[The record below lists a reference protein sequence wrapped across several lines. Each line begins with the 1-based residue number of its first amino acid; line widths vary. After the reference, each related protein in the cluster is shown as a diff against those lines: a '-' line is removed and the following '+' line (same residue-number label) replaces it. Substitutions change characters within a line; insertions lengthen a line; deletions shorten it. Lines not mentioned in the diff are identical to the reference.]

1 MSVYTNPQ
9 VCVAIPKFSQVT
21 CQGRYLWFALYL
33 LPQFLSLDASSTRV
47 EHLPGSHVCHKAC
60 HGLGVPFKA
69 VLASCRAKPRPTSA
83 QCQALSPPRKMA
95 QPGHTPRAAASRS
108 SAKQQGTVSS
118 LRNGRLGAS
127 GTAQPCC
134 QLTCKMWTALVLI
147 WVSSWSLS
155 ESHLTAPHP
164 RYSVLNKTLENSE
177 QNSSVETITRVLNEM
192 SARMT
197 SVTPSPIT
205 LTRGTWGGDPTS
217 PAVTAGT
224 THRTEAGAS
233 ATAEGTPDGATSGVP
248 TPPVPASDWQTP
260 SSPHTRAPGSG
271 TLSGPATHT
280 TPTPATG
287 APTAAAALASVSGP
301 LDSHGHPGHT
311 PGHATASP
319 TVPLS
324 PQTLNASTQG
334 PTVQAPTGRTAAD
347 AASRPAPTL
356 LNTTPEPA
364 SPSSAS
370 ASTTVGT
377 TTKAPQP
384 AASTAPAPAPHSSPA
399 PPTRPSPVTSMAG
412 AAGPGTTQTPEQGE
426 PEAAPGPASVGPT
439 PASSGDSKVPAT
451 DACQLSTQGRYLVV
465 SSEPLAQSPA
475 YESYKRKDYTQVD
488 YLINAA
494 GAALVILASSAYQ
507 PEGGK
512 RAGGQ
517 HVRLRSQARYAA
529 TSRVTR
535 SKCGVLWTQP
545 LYLGDGETVCLSRPP
560 GACCLERFQV
570 GS

>member
-1 MSVYTNPQ
+1 MWLRHSPVLWVPICHRDTSFGPQ
-9 VCVAIPKFSQVT
+9 DNVCIHKPT
-21 CQGRYLWFALYL
+21 
-33 LPQFLSLDASSTRV
+33 SLCRDTKVQPDASSTRV

-95 QPGHTPRAAASRS
+95 QPGHTPRAAACRS

-155 ESHLTAPHP
+155 ESHLTAQHP
-164 RYSVLNKTLENSE
+164 LLNKTLENSE
-177 QNSSVETITRVLNEM
+177 QNSSVETITRVLNET

-205 LTRGTWGGDPTS
+205 LTRGTWGGDPPS

-248 TPPVPASDWQTP
+248 TLPVPASDWRTL

-301 LDSHGHPGHT
+301 LGSHGRPGHT

-334 PTVQAPTGRTAAD
+334 PTVQAPTARTAAD

-356 LNTTPEPA
+356 LNTTPEPT

-370 ASTTVGT
+370 ASMTVGT

-384 AASTAPAPAPHSSPA
+384 AASTAPAPHSSLA
-399 PPTRPSPVTSMAG
+399 PPTRPSPVTSMPG

-426 PEAAPGPASVGPT
+426 PEAAPGTASMGPT
-439 PASSGDSKVPAT
+439 PGSSGDSKVPAT
-451 DACQLSTQGRYLVV
+451 DSCQLSTQGRYLVV
-465 SSEPLAQSPA
+465 SSKPLAQSPVNKSFLLAVLLLGVTLFITVLVLFALQA

-488 YLINAA
+488 YLINGIRRGCTWHSSFICLPARGRQESWRAA
-494 GAALVILASSAYQ
+494 REAAF
-507 PEGGK
+507 P
-512 RAGGQ
+512 GQ
-517 HVRLRSQARYAA
+517 E
-529 TSRVTR
+529 
-535 SKCGVLWTQP
+535 
-545 LYLGDGETVCLSRPP
+545 ETVLP
-560 GACCLERFQV
+560 GDSSFPITEI
-570 GS
+570 S

>member
-287 APTAAAALASVSGP
+287 APTAAAALAS
-301 LDSHGHPGHT
+301 
-311 PGHATASP
+311 
-319 TVPLS
+319 
-324 PQTLNASTQG
+324 
-334 PTVQAPTGRTAAD
+334 
-347 AASRPAPTL
+347 
-356 LNTTPEPA
+356 
-364 SPSSAS
+364 
-370 ASTTVGT
+370 
-377 TTKAPQP
+377 
-384 AASTAPAPAPHSSPA
+384 
-399 PPTRPSPVTSMAG
+399 
-412 AAGPGTTQTPEQGE
+412 
-426 PEAAPGPASVGPT
+426 
-439 PASSGDSKVPAT
+439 
-451 DACQLSTQGRYLVV
+451 
-465 SSEPLAQSPA
+465 A

-488 YLINAA
+488 YLINGIRRGCTCHSSFICLPAGGRQESWRAA
-494 GAALVILASSAYQ
+494 REAAFPGQVCSHQPCDPEQVWRVVDSAALPGRWGDCLSVTAPRGMLPGAIPGGELTPAFSTTLN
-507 PEGGK
+507 PEE
-512 RAGGQ
+512 
-517 HVRLRSQARYAA
+517 
-529 TSRVTR
+529 
-535 SKCGVLWTQP
+535 
-545 LYLGDGETVCLSRPP
+545 ETVLP
-560 GACCLERFQV
+560 GDSSFPITEI
-570 GS
+570 S

>member
-9 VCVAIPKFSQVT
+9 VCVTIPKFSQVT

-33 LPQFLSLDASSTRV
+33 LPQLLSLDASSTRV

-95 QPGHTPRAAASRS
+95 QPGHTPRAAACRS

-155 ESHLTAPHP
+155 ESHLTAQHP
-164 RYSVLNKTLENSE
+164 LLNKTLENSE
-177 QNSSVETITRVLNEM
+177 QNSSVETITRVLNET

-197 SVTPSPIT
+197 SVTPSPIM
-205 LTRGTWGGDPTS
+205 LTRGTWGGDPPS

-224 THRTEAGAS
+224 RHRTEAGTS

-248 TPPVPASDWQTP
+248 TPPVPASDWQTL

-287 APTAAAALASVSGP
+287 APIAAAALASVSGP
-301 LDSHGHPGHT
+301 LGSHGRPGHT

-324 PQTLNASTQG
+324 PHTLNASTQG
-334 PTVQAPTGRTAAD
+334 PTVQAPTARTAAD

-356 LNTTPEPA
+356 LNTTPEPT

-370 ASTTVGT
+370 ASMTVGT

-384 AASTAPAPAPHSSPA
+384 AASTAPAPHSSLA
-399 PPTRPSPVTSMAG
+399 PPTRPSPVTSMPG

-426 PEAAPGPASVGPT
+426 PEAAPGTASMGPT
-439 PASSGDSKVPAT
+439 PGSSGDSKVPAT
-451 DACQLSTQGRYLVV
+451 DSCQLSTQGRYLVV
-465 SSEPLAQSPA
+465 SSKPLAQSPVNKSFLLAVLLLGVTLFITVLVLFALQA

-488 YLINAA
+488 YLIN
-494 GAALVILASSAYQ
+494 GM
-507 PEGGK
+507 
-512 RAGGQ
+512 
-517 HVRLRSQARYAA
+517 YAD
-529 TSRVTR
+529 S
-535 SKCGVLWTQP
+535 
-545 LYLGDGETVCLSRPP
+545 EM
-560 GACCLERFQV
+560 
-570 GS
+570 